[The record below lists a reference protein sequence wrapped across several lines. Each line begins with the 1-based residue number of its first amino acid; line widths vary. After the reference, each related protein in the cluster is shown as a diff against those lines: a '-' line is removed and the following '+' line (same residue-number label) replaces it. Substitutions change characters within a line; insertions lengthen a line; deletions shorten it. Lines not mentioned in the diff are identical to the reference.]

1 MRFGILGTTQAWT
14 DDGGELPL
22 GGPGRRALLALLLL
36 DAGRT
41 VTTERLIDGLY
52 GEEPPGNVG
61 NALQSQVSRLRTTLR
76 PVGVGIEGGP
86 GGYRALTAPDE
97 VDAHAFSRLVADGEA
112 ALARTDAAQAFT
124 ALTAALGLWR
134 GEPLSDVGGAPFAA
148 GQVVRLAELRLT
160 AVEARAEAGL
170 ALGRARELIA
180 ELRSAVAEEP
190 LREPL
195 TALLMRALYAADRPS
210 DALAAF
216 AALRETL
223 ADSLGADPSP
233 ELADL
238 HLSIL
243 RADPTLRAPRR
254 DAGAAAGAAGPDAA
268 PGAGPGAAFGAPGLA
283 GSAAPGGGPG
293 AAFGAPG
300 AAAPGSGLRQG
311 LGGRGAAGAP
321 GSAVGGPDPGAAA
334 GAGAG
339 ASSPGFDA
347 DHAPA
352 SVEGGPRSSN
362 VPRDAFGDLGVV
374 EVPIVLPRP
383 LTSFVGRE
391 ADIDGL
397 AAALAH
403 GRLVTLTGP
412 GGTGKTR
419 LALETAARHPGAGGA
434 CFADLS
440 RVVDAATLDAAL
452 LGALGVR
459 EAGVLAAA
467 GPGGGDAA
475 DRLAPAL
482 ARRGEL
488 LLVLD
493 NCEQIVAEA
502 AALAERL
509 LLACPQLRILAT
521 SREPLAVPGEHVRPL
536 EPLPGPEALRL
547 FAERAAAVRPGF
559 DPRTQAPDDA
569 AAVAEICRRLDGL
582 PLAIELAAARL
593 RLLTPRQIADR
604 LDDRFRLL
612 TGGSRT
618 AQPRQQTL
626 RAVVAWSWDLLPE
639 AERTM
644 LRRVSV
650 FAGGWSLPAAEAVCG
665 TGPETLDLLGA
676 LVDKSLVV
684 AYQPDSVGEMRYRM
698 LETVRAYAA
707 DQLAAADEQR
717 ERADVH
723 LDHFLRLAETA
734 EPLLRTADQLDWLA
748 LLAADHDNLN
758 AALRHATAT
767 DTDRALDLLACLSSY
782 WMLRGLRTEGRVPA
796 QRLLAAIGGEVP
808 PGREQQFALAVLAA
822 ISGGMDT
829 PELIGYIETCRP
841 VMDRLMF
848 EHPLR
853 FPFLVVLWA
862 PFVGV
867 PDDVSMVEQNR
878 LADEL
883 LTDPWYRA
891 LLHFGLAFQ
900 HWFLH
905 ADAASAER
913 ELTQGL
919 QGFEQEGDRWGMV
932 MSLMELARARGRQ
945 GDRSGAS
952 VHTDRAL
959 ELAAELDS
967 PEDMAELLWSR
978 SELSLQAGDLASAE
992 ADLRRAVALV
1002 EPFGVSDNLASAR
1015 LGLAQVARR
1024 RGAFAQAEELCA
1036 QALASR
1042 LVGWSS
1048 GEGIQASVQLELARV
1063 DLAQSRA
1070 AAVRARLREV
1080 ESILRG
1086 GRNLPTY
1093 GELATVLAELALLEG
1108 EADLAAELLGTASVL
1123 APRPNPAP
1131 TNPAFTR
1138 GAARNPREAVAFV
1151 TDLVTADL

>member
-1 MRFGILGTTQAWT
+1 MRFGILGTTQAWN
-14 DDGGELPL
+14 DNGGELPL

-61 NALQSQVSRLRTTLR
+61 NALQSQVSRLRSTLR

-86 GGYRALTAPDE
+86 GGYRVLTAPDE
-97 VDAHAFSRLVADGEA
+97 VDAYAFGRLVADGEA
-112 ALARTDAAQAFT
+112 ALTGEDPAQAFT
-124 ALTAALGLWR
+124 ALTAGLGLWR

-148 GQVVRLAELRLT
+148 GQVVRLTELRLA

-223 ADSLGADPSP
+223 ADSLGTDPSP
-233 ELADL
+233 DLSAL

-243 RADPTLRAPRR
+243 RADPALRAPRPTSAPGGSGSG
-254 DAGAAAGAAGPDAA
+254 AGAPAPGSALAGPEAVGPAEPMAGAGV
-268 PGAGPGAAFGAPGLA
+268 
-283 GSAAPGGGPG
+283 PGGGPG
-293 AAFGAPG
+293 VVLAASTAH
-300 AAAPGSGLRQG
+300 
-311 LGGRGAAGAP
+311 AGE
-321 GSAVGGPDPGAAA
+321 A
-334 GAGAG
+334 GAGA
-339 ASSPGFDA
+339 
-347 DHAPA
+347 
-352 SVEGGPRSSN
+352 RSRN
-362 VPRDAFGDLGVV
+362 VPRGTFDDLGAGGGVGA
-374 EVPIVLPRP
+374 PALPRP

-391 ADIDGL
+391 ADLGGL
-397 AAALAH
+397 AGALTR

-419 LALETAARHPGAGGA
+419 LALETAARHPGAAGA

-440 RVVDAATLDAAL
+440 RVADAATLDAAL

-459 EAGVLAAA
+459 EASVL
-467 GPGGGDAA
+467 GGGADAA

-482 ARRGEL
+482 AGRGDL

-509 LLACPQLRILAT
+509 LLACPELRILAT
-521 SREPLAVPGEHVRPL
+521 SREPLGVPGEHVRPL

-559 DPRTQAPDDA
+559 DPETQAPDDA

-593 RLLTPRQIADR
+593 RLLTPRQIAGR

-626 RAVVAWSWDLLPE
+626 RAVVDWSWDLLPE

-650 FAGGWSLPAAEAVCG
+650 FAGGWSLTAAEAVCG
-665 TGPETLDLLGA
+665 TGPETVELLGA

-684 AYQPDSVGEMRYRM
+684 AYRPDGAGEMRYRM

-707 DQLAAADEQR
+707 DQLAAADERR
-717 ERADVH
+717 ERADAH
-723 LDHFLRLAETA
+723 LDHFLRLAEAA
-734 EPLLRTADQLDWLA
+734 EPQLRGARQLDVLA
-748 LLAADHDNLN
+748 RLTADHDNLD
-758 AALRHATAT
+758 AALRHAIAT
-767 DTDRALDLLACLSSY
+767 DPDRALDLLACLSSY

-796 QRLLAAIGGEVP
+796 KRLLAAIGGSIP
-808 PGREQQFALAVLAA
+808 PGREQQFVLAVLAA
-822 ISGGMDT
+822 ISGGLDT
-829 PELIGYIETCRP
+829 PELAGYIETCRP
-841 VMDRLMF
+841 VMARLMY

-853 FPFLVVLWA
+853 FPFVVVLWA

-878 LADEL
+878 VADGV

-905 ADAASAER
+905 ADAAAAEG
-913 ELTQGL
+913 ELTQAL
-919 QGFEQEGDRWGMV
+919 RGFEEQGDRWGMV
-932 MSLMELARARGRQ
+932 MALMELARARGRL
-945 GDRSGAS
+945 GDRDGAS
-952 VHTDRAL
+952 ACTDRAL
-959 ELAAELDS
+959 LLAGELDS

-978 SELSLQAGDLASAE
+978 AELSVRAGDLGSAE
-992 ADLRRAVALV
+992 RDLTRAVQLV
-1002 EPFGVSDNLASAR
+1002 EPFGVSDNLACSR

-1024 RGAFAQAEELCA
+1024 RGAFERARELCG

-1042 LVGWSS
+1042 LVGWYS
-1048 GEGIQASVQLELARV
+1048 GAGIEAAVQLELARL
-1063 DLAQSRA
+1063 DLAESRGEA
-1070 AAVRARLREV
+1070 ARARLGAAA
-1080 ESILRG
+1080 SILDG

-1093 GELATVLAELALLEG
+1093 GELAAVLAELALLEG
-1108 EADLAAELLGTASVL
+1108 RGAAAAELLGAATVL
-1123 APRPNPAP
+1123 DPRPDTTHVDA
-1131 TNPAFTR
+1131 AHAVAYTR
-1138 GAARNPREAVAFV
+1138 GAALAPHDAIAFV
-1151 TDLVTADL
+1151 TSAVATF

>member
-1 MRFGILGTTQAWT
+1 MRFGILGTTQAWN
-14 DDGGELPL
+14 DDGVELPL

-41 VTTERLIDGLY
+41 VPTERLVDGLY
-52 GEEPPGNVG
+52 GEEPPANVG
-61 NALQSQVSRLRTTLR
+61 NALQSQVSRLRGTLR

-86 GGYRALTAPDE
+86 GGYRVLTAPDE
-97 VDAHAFSRLVADGEA
+97 VDAHAFARLLAGGES
-112 ALARTDAAQAFT
+112 ALGGGDAAQAFT

-148 GQVVRLAELRLT
+148 GQVVRLTELRLA

-195 TALLMRALYAADRPS
+195 TALLMRALYASDRPS
-210 DALAAF
+210 DALAAH
-216 AALRETL
+216 AALRDTL
-223 ADSLGADPSP
+223 ADALGTDPSP

-238 HLSIL
+238 HLAIL
-243 RADPTLRAPRR
+243 RADPSLRAPR
-254 DAGAAAGAAGPDAA
+254 AAAGGGGSAARAGVA
-268 PGAGPGAAFGAPGLA
+268 GAGGGQAEAGGSAGGSSPATPGSGHAS
-283 GSAAPGGGPG
+283 SAAPGSADTAAVPGLG
-293 AAFGAPG
+293 AAETDSWHGGARSQD
-300 AAAPGSGLRQG
+300 AP
-311 LGGRGAAGAP
+311 RG
-321 GSAVGGPDPGAAA
+321 
-334 GAGAG
+334 
-339 ASSPGFDA
+339 
-347 DHAPA
+347 
-352 SVEGGPRSSN
+352 E
-362 VPRDAFGDLGVV
+362 FGDLG
-374 EVPIVLPRP
+374 PGATPPSLALPRP

-391 ADIDGL
+391 ADLDGL
-397 AAALAH
+397 AGALRRA
-403 GRLVTLTGP
+403 RLVTLTGP

-419 LALETAARHPGAGGA
+419 LALEAAARYSGAGGA
-434 CFADLS
+434 CFVDLS
-440 RVVDAATLDAAL
+440 RVVDAAGLGTTL

-467 GPGGGDAA
+467 GPGSGDAV
-475 DRLAPAL
+475 DRIAPAL
-482 ARRGEL
+482 ARRGDL

-493 NCEQIVAEA
+493 NCEQIIAES
-502 AALAERL
+502 AALTEQL
-509 LLACPQLRILAT
+509 LLACPQLRVLAT
-521 SREPLAVPGEHVRPL
+521 SREPLAVPGENVRPL
-536 EPLPGPEALRL
+536 QPLPVQEALRL
-547 FAERAAAVRPGF
+547 FAERAAAVRPGLDSEAL
-559 DPRTQAPDDA
+559 DPAAPDNATRDA
-569 AAVAEICRRLDGL
+569 ATAEDVAAVAEICRRLDGL

-626 RAVVAWSWDLLPE
+626 RAVVDWSWDLLPE
-639 AERTM
+639 AERTL

-650 FAGGWSLPAAEAVCG
+650 FSGGWSLAAAEVVCA
-665 TGPETLDLLGA
+665 TGPDTLDLLGA

-684 AYQPDSVGEMRYRM
+684 AYQPAGAGEMRYRM

-707 DQLAAADEQR
+707 DQLAAADEDR
-717 ERADVH
+717 ERADAH
-723 LDHFLRLAETA
+723 LAYFLHLAETA

-748 LLAADHDNLN
+748 RLTADHGNLD

-782 WMLRGLRTEGRVPA
+782 WMLRGLRTEGRLPA
-796 QRLLAAIGGEVP
+796 QRLLAAIGGVIP
-808 PGREQQFALAVLAA
+808 PGREQQFVLAVLAA
-822 ISGGMDT
+822 ISGGLDT
-829 PELIGYIETCRP
+829 PELAAYIETCRP
-841 VMDRLMF
+841 VMNRLMF

-853 FPFLVVLWA
+853 FPYLVVLWA

-867 PDDVSMVEQNR
+867 PDDVSVVEQNR
-878 LADEL
+878 LADEI
-883 LTDPWYRA
+883 LTDPWYRS

-905 ADAASAER
+905 ADAAAAER

-919 QGFEQEGDRWGMV
+919 RGFEEQGDRWGMV

-945 GDRSGAS
+945 GDRAGAS
-952 VHTDRAL
+952 ACTDRAL
-959 ELAAELDS
+959 ELAGELDS

-978 SELSLQAGDLASAE
+978 SELSLRADDLASAE
-992 ADLRRAVALV
+992 GDLKRAVALV
-1002 EPFGVSDNLASAR
+1002 EPFGVSDNLACAR

-1024 RGAFAQAEELCA
+1024 RGEFAAARELCA

-1048 GEGIQASVQLELARV
+1048 GEGVQASVLLELARV
-1063 DLAQSRA
+1063 DLAQAELPA
-1070 AAVRARLREV
+1070 ARARLREAASV
-1080 ESILRG
+1080 LRD

-1093 GELATVLAELALLEG
+1093 GELASVLADFALHEG
-1108 EADLAAELLGTASVL
+1108 RADDAAELRGVATVLDPVVPTTPTDAAS
-1123 APRPNPAP
+1123 
-1131 TNPAFTR
+1131 PAFTR
-1138 GAARNPREAVAFV
+1138 GAAHSPRAAVAFV
-1151 TDLVTADL
+1151 TSVVGNS